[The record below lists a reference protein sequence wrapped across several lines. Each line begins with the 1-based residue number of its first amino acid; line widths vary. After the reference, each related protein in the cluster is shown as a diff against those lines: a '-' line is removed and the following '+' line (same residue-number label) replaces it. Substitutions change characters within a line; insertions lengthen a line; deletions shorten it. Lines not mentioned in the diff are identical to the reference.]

1 MLTILFNRLPYIGI
15 DLSTMLSADFAAAAV
30 LIRYVDGVDGDEHEN
45 DDLILFHLSRTYT
58 YSFGVVLG
66 VASPLQLLVMTVG
79 TKNDTLIIIIITSIL
94 LLKYEGA

>member
-30 LIRYVDGVDGDEHEN
+30 LIRFVDGVDGVDGDGHEN
-45 DDLILFHLSRTYT
+45 DELILFHLSRTCT

-79 TKNDTLIIIIITSIL
+79 T
-94 LLKYEGA
+94 

>member
-1 MLTILFNRLPYIGI
+1 MLTVMFDRLPYIGI

-30 LIRYVDGVDGDEHEN
+30 LIRYVDGVDGDGHEN
-45 DDLILFHLSRTYT
+45 DELILFHLSRTYT

-79 TKNDTLIIIIITSIL
+79 TNNDKIITSSL
-94 LLKYEGA
+94 SLRSY

>member
-1 MLTILFNRLPYIGI
+1 MLTIMFDRLPYIGI

-30 LIRYVDGVDGDEHEN
+30 LIRYVDCDDGDGHEN
-45 DDLILFHLSRTYT
+45 DEIILFHLSRTYT